1 MDSTNKDELLREK
14 LRLLEADKK
23 HRLNLP
29 HKYGWKN
36 YPWFNEFF
44 DTNNRTALLC
54 AANQISKSS
63 SQIRKVIAL
72 ATEKE
77 YWPKYFRQRPKLFW
91 YLYPTATI
99 ATTEF
104 RTKWVTDFLPRGEY
118 KSHPDFGWREEFRNR
133 GDIFAIHFNTG
144 VSIYFKSYQQD
155 ESSLQASSVDYVACF
170 TKNMPVLTNRGVVAI
185 GDVVV
190 GDRVFTKE
198 KEFQKV
204 TSLKSRFASRV
215 LKRITSH
222 GEFIEAT
229 PEHKIWSID
238 RWVEFDDLTES
249 ETLGTDSSWLKKK
262 SLNTVEKLLLDIQKA
277 DTSSTVTSG
286 VMVLLK
292 NIFIL
297 KFIKMSTVKFLL
309 VTLFTILMKIL
320 ATTRL
325 LTWPV
330 YRRLSTRESTR
341 KKSGHRGFL
350 VQLKE
355 KNAKSAGEHL
365 RQKQPSLQRLLSVV
379 KSVGDYLV
387 EQKKCVSLATR
398 FLLSREIQRT
408 ESFVLCGAL
417 ELQESQVYCLTVNP
431 SHNFQ
436 VCGII
441 AKNCDEELPE
451 NLWDEINFRRNATD
465 GLFSMVFT
473 ATLGQEFWRKA
484 IEPKESEKEVMPD
497 AWKMQVS
504 MFDCRYYDDGTPS
517 HWTTERIHRTIG
529 MCKSEAEVQRRVYGK
544 FIKDSGLKYQSFSRG
559 INVVDSYDIPPD
571 WVHYVGVDLG
581 AGGEDN
587 HPSAITFIA
596 VAPNYQKG
604 CVYKSWRGDTEQTT
618 MTDVA
623 NKYLELKGYQQ
634 VAAAFYDYASKEFK
648 LVTDRMGMSFLPA
661 DKGRETGEQVMNA
674 LFKNKMLDIFN
685 IPENE
690 CLISEIM
697 TLAIGIDKRKAK
709 DDSVDSCRY
718 AVTRIPWDW
727 SYAERKIA
735 VNAVVEKKRLT
746 PVEVASVERE
756 RDRARMVANKFQEDI
771 NLDIDREISEW
782 ADYLDQSF

>member
-144 VSIYFKSYQQD
+144 VSIYFKTYEQD
-155 ESSLQASSVDYVACF
+155 ATALQASSVDYVACF
-170 TKNMPVLTNRGVVAI
+170 SGDTLVDTESGKKRIDQVIVGEKVWTKEGDLRRVYGVKKKKAFVIRRFFSDGTYIDATPDHLFWVDSKWKRFDELTDSDVLYSNSAWEKPEEKKVLNLTGECISDTQIRKIEGITISSGKNMLEGLVVRTKKQRHSSFIEKFGSFFTEKFQTAQSFI
-185 GDVVV
+185 TSMRTYLITVSRIFHSSLEQSTTYITRLMNGRQADL
-190 GDRVFTKE
+190 VFTDNGY
-198 KEFQKV
+198 V
-204 TSLKSRFASRV
+204 SFAGKNFKQEQLR
-215 LKRITSH
+215 KQ
-222 GEFIEAT
+222 
-229 PEHKIWSID
+229 PE
-238 RWVEFDDLTES
+238 
-249 ETLGTDSSWLKKK
+249 DSVVRS
-262 SLNTVEKLLLDIQKA
+262 A
-277 DTSSTVTSG
+277 
-286 VMVLLK
+286 
-292 NIFIL
+292 
-297 KFIKMSTVKFLL
+297 
-309 VTLFTILMKIL
+309 
-320 ATTRL
+320 
-325 LTWPV
+325 
-330 YRRLSTRESTR
+330 
-341 KKSGHRGFL
+341 
-350 VQLKE
+350 E
-355 KNAKSAGEHL
+355 KN
-365 RQKQPSLQRLLSVV
+365 Q
-379 KSVGDYLV
+379 
-387 EQKKCVSLATR
+387 
-398 FLLSREIQRT
+398 EID
-408 ESFVLCGAL
+408 
-417 ELQESQVYCLTVNP
+417 VYCLQVESNN
-431 SHNFQ
+431 NFFANG
-436 VCGII
+436 VCV
-441 AKNCDEELPE
+441 KNCDEELPE
-451 NLWDEINFRRNATD
+451 DLWDEVNFRRNATD

-544 FIKDSGLKYQSFSRG
+544 FIKDSGLKYQSFTRS
-559 INVVDSYDIPPD
+559 INVVDAYDIPPD
-571 WVHYVGVDLG
+571 WVHYAGVDLG

-587 HPSAITFIA
+587 HPSAITLIA
-596 VAPNYQKG
+596 VAPNYQRS
-604 CVYKSWRGDTEQTT
+604 CVYKSWRGDQEQTT

-648 LVTDRMGMSFLPA
+648 IVTDRMGMSFLPA

-690 CLISEIM
+690 PLISEIM
-697 TLAIGIDKRKAK
+697 TLAIGVDKRKAK

-727 SYAERKIA
+727 SYAERKISL
-735 VNAVVEKKRLT
+735 NAVVEKKKLT
-746 PVEVASVERE
+746 PVEIASVDRE
-756 RDRARMVANKFQEDI
+756 RDRARMVANKFQEEID
-771 NLDIDREISEW
+771 LGIDREIQEW
-782 ADYLDQSF
+782 AEYLDKSF